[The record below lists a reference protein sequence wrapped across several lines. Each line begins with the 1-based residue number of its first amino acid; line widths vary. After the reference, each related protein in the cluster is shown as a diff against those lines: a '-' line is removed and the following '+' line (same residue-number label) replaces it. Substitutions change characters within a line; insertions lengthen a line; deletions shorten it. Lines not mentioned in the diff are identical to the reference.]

1 MKILHLGILG
11 SCSPFPRV
19 SRSAPSLEQKALR
32 PLLTIIITITII
44 IVIIIITITIIIITI
59 IIIDINIIIRIG
71 NSRNV
76 RGMYFPTVLWLGALG
91 PRLRCC
97 VT

>member
-1 MKILHLGILG
+1 MQRGRAKIKVTLKEVLADLKPGNSQVKILHLGILG

-44 IVIIIITITIIIITI
+44 IVIIIITITIMT
-59 IIIDINIIIRIG
+59 N
-71 NSRNV
+71 
-76 RGMYFPTVLWLGALG
+76 
-91 PRLRCC
+91 
-97 VT
+97 